1 MPKRLNFQLN
11 PEQVTQIEQ
20 AKRKDKRAEVRQ
32 RATAVHLLH
41 QGHEPPAVA
50 EMLSVTVQA
59 IYQWYHRFLR
69 AGIEGLANQPKGRP
83 KPKADATYRQEL
95 EQTLATEPSEL
106 GYDFAIWT
114 VERLRDHLAQRTGTC
129 LSISRLR
136 QILREQKYVYR
147 RPKHD
152 LTSLQDEDAKATAQA
167 QLEELKKAQALT
179 LSHSS
184 LWTKRR

>member
-11 PEQVTQIEQ
+11 EEQVTQVAQ

-41 QGHEPPAVA
+41 LGHEPLAVA
-50 EMLSVTVQA
+50 GMLSVTVQA
-59 IYQWYHRFLR
+59 IYQWYHRFIR
-69 AGIEGLANQPKGRP
+69 AGIEGLANQPKGHA
-83 KPKADATYRQEL
+83 KAKADVGYRQAL
-95 EQTLATEPSEL
+95 EQTLATAPSEL

-114 VERLRDHLAQRTGTC
+114 VERLRDHLVRSTGKH

-152 LTSLQDEDAKATAQA
+152 LTSLQDGEAKAIAQA
-167 QLEELKKAQALT
+167 QIEELKKAQET
-179 LSHSS
+179 TISNSS
-184 LWTKRR
+184 LWTKQP

>member
-1 MPKRLNFQLN
+1 MPKRLNFQLSE
-11 PEQVTQIEQ
+11 EQVTQVEQ

-32 RATAVHLLH
+32 RAMAVDMLH
-41 QGHEPPAVA
+41 QGYEAAEVA
-50 EMLSVTVQA
+50 KLLSVTVQA
-59 IYQWYHRFLR
+59 IYQWYHRFMR
-69 AGIEGLANQPKGRP
+69 AGIEGLANRPKGHRQA
-83 KPKADATYRQEL
+83 KADVGYRQAL
-95 EQTLATEPSEL
+95 EQTLASEPSEL

-114 VERLRDHLAQRTGTC
+114 VERVRDHLARTTGKH

-152 LTSLQDEDAKATAQA
+152 LTSLQDGEAKAAAQA
-167 QLEELKKAQALT
+167 QIEELKKAQALT
-179 LSHSS
+179 ISHSS

>member
-11 PEQVTQIEQ
+11 EEQAKQVEQ

-41 QGHEPPAVA
+41 LGHEPAEVA
-50 EMLSVTVQA
+50 QLLSVTMQA
-59 IYQWYHRFLR
+59 IYHWYHRFVQ
-69 AGIEGLANQPKGRP
+69 AGLEGLANQPKGRP
-83 KPKADATYRQEL
+83 KAKADAAYRQAL
-95 EQTLATEPSEL
+95 EQTLASEPSEL

-114 VERLRDHLAQRTGTC
+114 VERLRDHLARTTGKF

-136 QILREQKYVYR
+136 EIVREQQYVYR

-152 LTSLQDEDAKATAQA
+152 LTSLQDADAKAVAQA
-167 QLEELKKAQALT
+167 QIEEIKKAQQRTIA
-179 LSHSS
+179 SSS

>member
-11 PEQVTQIEQ
+11 EEQVMQVEQ

-41 QGHEPPAVA
+41 LGHEPAAVGQ
-50 EMLSVTVQA
+50 MVSVTVQA
-59 IYQWYHRFLR
+59 IYQWYHRFIR
-69 AGIEGLANQPKGRP
+69 AGVEGLANHPKGRP
-83 KPKADATYRQEL
+83 QAKADADYRQQM

-114 VERLRDHLAQRTGTC
+114 VERLRDHLTQSTGKF

-152 LTSLQDEDAKATAQA
+152 LTSLQDGEAKAAAHAQI
-167 QLEELKKAQALT
+167 EELKKAQEMT
-179 LSHSS
+179 LSNCS

>member
-11 PEQVTQIEQ
+11 EEQVTQVAQ

-41 QGHEPPAVA
+41 LGHQPAAVA
-50 EMLSVTVQA
+50 HLLSVSVQA
-59 IYQWYHRFLR
+59 IYHWYHRFIQ
-69 AGIEGLANQPKGRP
+69 AGIEGLANQAKGRP
-83 KPKADATYRQEL
+83 KAKADGAYRQAL
-95 EQTLATEPSEL
+95 EQTLASEPSEL

-114 VERLRDHLAQRTGTC
+114 VERLCDHLAGTTGKQ

-136 QILREQKYVYR
+136 QILREQQYVYR

-152 LTSLQDEDAKATAQA
+152 LTSLQDGQAKAAAQA
-167 QLEELKKAQALT
+167 HIEELKKAQGIT
-179 LSHSS
+179 ISSSS
-184 LWTKRR
+184 LWTKRH

>member
-1 MPKRLNFQLN
+1 MPKLLNFQLN
-11 PEQVTQIEQ
+11 DEQVKQVEQ

-41 QGHEPPAVA
+41 LGHEPTAVA

-59 IYQWYHRFLR
+59 IYHWYHRFVQ

-83 KPKADATYRQEL
+83 KAKADAAYRQAL
-95 EQTLATEPSEL
+95 EQTLATEPNEL

-114 VERLRDHLAQRTGTC
+114 VERLRDHLARTTGKH

-136 QILREQKYVYR
+136 EIVREQQYVYR

-152 LTSLQDEDAKATAQA
+152 LTSLQDAEAKALAQA
-167 QLEELKKAQALT
+167 QLEELKKAQAT
-179 LSHSS
+179 TISHSS

>member
-1 MPKRLNFQLN
+1 MPKRLNFQLSA
-11 PEQVTQIEQ
+11 EQVTQVEQ

-41 QGHEPPAVA
+41 LGHEPA
-50 EMLSVTVQA
+50 EVGQILSVTMQA
-59 IYQWYHRFLR
+59 IYHWYHRFMR
-69 AGIEGLANQPKGRP
+69 AGIEGLANRPKGHRQA
-83 KPKADATYRQEL
+83 KADAAYRQAL
-95 EQTLATEPSEL
+95 EQTLASEPSEV

-114 VERLRDHLAQRTGTC
+114 VERLRDHLAQTTGKQ

-136 QILREQKYVYR
+136 EILREQQYVYR

-152 LTSLQDEDAKATAQA
+152 LTSLQDADAKAAVQA
-167 QLEELKKAQALT
+167 QIEELKKAQAT
-179 LSHSS
+179 PISNSS

>member
-11 PEQVTQIEQ
+11 EEQVTQVEQ

-41 QGHEPPAVA
+41 LGHEPAAVA
-50 EMLSVTVQA
+50 AILSVTVQA
-59 IYQWYHRFLR
+59 IYQWYHRFIQ
-69 AGIEGLANQPKGRP
+69 AGVEGLANQPKGRP
-83 KPKADATYRQEL
+83 KAKADAAYRQVL
-95 EQTLATEPSEL
+95 EQTLASEPSEH

-114 VERLRDHLAQRTGTC
+114 VERLRDHLTRKTDKQ

-136 QILREQKYVYR
+136 EILREQKYVYR

-152 LTSLQDEDAKATAQA
+152 LTSLQDGEAKAAAQA
-167 QLEELKKAQALT
+167 QIEELKKAQQT
-179 LSHSS
+179 TISNFS
-184 LWTKRR
+184 LWTKQP

>member
-11 PEQVTQIEQ
+11 QEQVTQVEQ

-41 QGHEPPAVA
+41 LGHKPPAVA
-50 EMLSVTVQA
+50 QMLSVTVQA
-59 IYQWYHRFLR
+59 IYHWYHRFIQ
-69 AGIEGLANQPKGRP
+69 AGVDGLANQPKGHR
-83 KPKADATYRQEL
+83 KAKADAGYRQAL
-95 EQTLATEPSEL
+95 EQTLACEPSEL

-114 VERLRDHLAQRTGTC
+114 VARLRDHLARTTGKH

-136 QILREQKYVYR
+136 EILREQKYVFR

-152 LTSLQDEDAKATAQA
+152 LTSLQDGEAKAAAQA
-167 QLEELKKAQALT
+167 QLEEIKKAQETT
-179 LSHSS
+179 LSNSS
-184 LWTKRR
+184 LWTKPR

>member
-11 PEQVTQIEQ
+11 EEQATQVEQ

-50 EMLSVTVQA
+50 EILSVTVQA
-59 IYQWYHRFLR
+59 IYQWYHRFVQ
-69 AGIEGLANQPKGRP
+69 GGVEGLAQQPKGRP
-83 KPKADATYRQEL
+83 KAKADAAYRQAL
-95 EQTLATEPSEL
+95 EQTLATEPSEH

-114 VERLRDHLAQRTGTC
+114 VERLRDHLAHITGKR

-152 LTSLQDEDAKATAQA
+152 LTSLQDAAAKAAAQA
-167 QLEELKKAQALT
+167 QLEELKKAQQTTIL
-179 LSHSS
+179 HSS

>member
-1 MPKRLNFQLN
+1 MPKRLNFQLSE
-11 PEQVTQIEQ
+11 EQVKQVEQ

-41 QGHEPPAVA
+41 LGHEPPAVGQI
-50 EMLSVTVQA
+50 LSVTVQA
-59 IYQWYHRFLR
+59 IYQWYHRFIQ
-69 AGIEGLANQPKGRP
+69 AGVEGLANRPKGHRQA
-83 KPKADATYRQEL
+83 KADAEYRQAL
-95 EQTLATEPSEL
+95 EQTLASEPSEF

-114 VERLRDHLAQRTGTC
+114 VERLRDHLARTTGKF

-136 QILREQKYVYR
+136 EILREQKYVYR

-152 LTSLQDEDAKATAQA
+152 LTSLQDGEAKAAAQA
-167 QLEELKKAQALT
+167 QLEELKKAQET
-179 LSHSS
+179 TISHSS

>member
-1 MPKRLNFQLN
+1 MPKLLNFQLN
-11 PEQVTQIEQ
+11 DEQVKQVEQ

-41 QGHEPPAVA
+41 LGHEPTAVA

-59 IYQWYHRFLR
+59 IYHWYHRFVQ

-83 KPKADATYRQEL
+83 KAKADAAYRQAL
-95 EQTLATEPSEL
+95 EQTLATEPNEL

-114 VERLRDHLAQRTGTC
+114 VERLRDHLARTTGKH

-136 QILREQKYVYR
+136 EILREQKYVYR

-152 LTSLQDEDAKATAQA
+152 LASLQDGEAKAAAKAQI
-167 QLEELKKAQALT
+167 EEIKKAQGT
-179 LSHSS
+179 TISNSS

>member
-1 MPKRLNFQLN
+1 MPKRLNFQLKD
-11 PEQVTQIEQ
+11 EQVTQVEQ

-41 QGHEPPAVA
+41 LGHEPVAVA

-59 IYQWYHRFLR
+59 IYHWYHRFIQ

-83 KPKADATYRQEL
+83 KAKADAAYRQAL
-95 EQTLATEPSEL
+95 EQTLASEPNEL

-114 VERLRDHLAQRTGTC
+114 VERLRDHLARTTGKH

-136 QILREQKYVYR
+136 EILREQQYVYR

-152 LTSLQDEDAKATAQA
+152 LTSLQDGAAKAIAQA
-167 QLEELKKAQALT
+167 QLEELKKAQPT
-179 LSHSS
+179 TISTSS

>member
-11 PEQVTQIEQ
+11 EEQMTQVEQ

-32 RATAVHLLH
+32 RVTAVHLLH
-41 QGHEPPAVA
+41 LGHEPAAVA
-50 EMLSVTVQA
+50 QMLSVTVQA
-59 IYQWYHRFLR
+59 IYHWYHRFMQ

-83 KPKADATYRQEL
+83 KAKADAGYRRAL
-95 EQTLATEPSEL
+95 EQTLASEPSEH

-114 VERLRDHLAQRTGTC
+114 VERLRDHLARKTDKH

-136 QILREQKYVYR
+136 EILREQQYVYR

-152 LTSLQDEDAKATAQA
+152 LTSLQDSEAKAIAQA
-167 QLEELKKAQALT
+167 QIEELKKAQAT
-179 LSHSS
+179 TISNSS
-184 LWTKRR
+184 LWTKQR